1 MKKGK
6 KNITQIDADKD
17 TEFIKWQ
24 APEFEYRPKDV
35 SWYWLSLMAAI
46 ALIALAIWQKNF
58 LFTIFIA
65 LAWLVITSLANRFP
79 TIWEFKI
86 DEKGLSVFL
95 PNKKSGNNR
104 FYLYEELEGFDI
116 HPAGEEYKEL
126 VLKIKKKFSP
136 YLKINIHLN
145 DEEKIKNFLF
155 KRLAKHEY
163 EISLTDSLS
172 KLIKF

>member
-46 ALIALAIWQKNF
+46 ALIALAVWQKNF
-58 LFTIFIA
+58 LFAIFIA

-86 DEKGLSVFL
+86 DEKGLSVFCRI
-95 PNKKSGNNR
+95 KSPEITDSISMKNLR
-104 FYLYEELEGFDI
+104 ALIFI
-116 HPAGEEYKEL
+116 RPAK
-126 VLKIKKKFSP
+126 
-136 YLKINIHLN
+136 N
-145 DEEKIKNFLF
+145 IKNWC
-155 KRLAKHEY
+155 
-163 EISLTDSLS
+163 
-172 KLIKF
+172 